1 MRDVPNRDG
10 NMPEYPLP
18 EVLPRKASQISKAN
32 EIVRKG
38 LQQFLDL
45 EDKNLGVYLS
55 YILNKDPP
63 FLDEYGQEITF
74 YSKILEAIWQQ
85 YNETLCNNYA
95 INKYDQDKLD
105 LCSVARFLSHQ
116 PAVEGRIT
124 IMKRMGDALEYR
136 CHPCTPYK
144 RNLYGET
151 TPPSTEGISQDI
163 SPEEIVILCRNYDH
177 RGDLIEDTTTS
188 TSKVP
193 SFTTQAV
200 STSRPNIIPSGIDSS
215 PGNKHIC
222 L

>member
-1 MRDVPNRDG
+1 
-10 NMPEYPLP
+10 MPEYPLP

-45 EDKNLGVYLS
+45 EDKNLGVYLN

-95 INKYDQDKLD
+95 INQYDQDKLD

-116 PAVEGRIT
+116 PAVEDRIT
-124 IMKRMGDALEYR
+124 IMKRIGDALDYR

-144 RNLYGET
+144 WLIYGFNTLPSTDSISADISQEEILILCKDYDHQGQFHLIDTTTATSNTPSPTTPEKLSTSPET
-151 TPPSTEGISQDI
+151 TPIPTNKPSTPAPKRGLSKIN
-163 SPEEIVILCRNYDH
+163 IL
-177 RGDLIEDTTTS
+177 I
-188 TSKVP
+188 
-193 SFTTQAV
+193 
-200 STSRPNIIPSGIDSS
+200 
-215 PGNKHIC
+215 
-222 L
+222 

>member
-45 EDKNLGVYLS
+45 EDKNLGVYLN

-95 INKYDQDKLD
+95 VNQYDQDKLD

-116 PAVEGRIT
+116 PAVQDRISLYL
-124 IMKRMGDALEYR
+124 KRKFKLKNTN
-136 CHPCTPYK
+136 CFK
-144 RNLYGET
+144 LK
-151 TPPSTEGISQDI
+151 SW
-163 SPEEIVILCRNYDH
+163 
-177 RGDLIEDTTTS
+177 LITVFNNES
-188 TSKVP
+188 
-193 SFTTQAV
+193 
-200 STSRPNIIPSGIDSS
+200 
-215 PGNKHIC
+215 
-222 L
+222 